1 MATLAS
7 TLVLRTTKGTPLTF
21 VELDSNFSELRSD
34 IALVNTDITNHA
46 GSGGTTHALATTEV
60 NGFMSKDD
68 KANLDDIIAGN
79 VTTSISVANDT
90 ATATALYP
98 VFVADGPVTNVIN
111 TTTSKLS
118 FIPETGQLNSVSFNS
133 TSDERL
139 KSNIQQIVGAL
150 DTVCAL
156 QGKTYTITDQNTN
169 SAGVIAQQLQY
180 ILPNLVN
187 DRGDGYLSVT
197 YDAIIPYL
205 IEAIKELKNKIDDI
219 NSK

>member
-68 KANLDDIIAGN
+68 KSNLDDILTGM
-79 VTTSISVANDT
+79 VTTTVAVANDVT
-90 ATATALYP
+90 TATALYP
-98 VFVADGPVTNVIN
+98 VFINAGTTTSQLN
-111 TTTSKLS
+111 TTTTKLS
-118 FIPETGQLNSVSFNS
+118 FIPETGQLNAVTFNS

-139 KSNIQQIVGAL
+139 KSNIQQIENAL
-150 DTVCAL
+150 SIICSL
-156 QGKTYTITDQNTN
+156 QGKTFTITDQNTN
-169 SAGVIAQQLQY
+169 SAGVIAQEIQQV
-180 ILPNLVN
+180 LPNLVN
-187 DRGDGYLSVT
+187 DRGDGYLSVA

-205 IEAIKELKNKIDDI
+205 IEAVKELKNKIDEI
-219 NSK
+219 NS